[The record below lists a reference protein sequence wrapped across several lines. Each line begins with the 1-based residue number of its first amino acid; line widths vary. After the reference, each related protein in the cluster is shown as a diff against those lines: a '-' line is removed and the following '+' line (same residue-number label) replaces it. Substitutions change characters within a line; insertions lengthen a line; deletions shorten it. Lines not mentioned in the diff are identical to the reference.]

1 MNKSLWLKVLF
12 PFLAHLPLFT
22 FFANNPFFKCPKSPH
37 TTFRTIPL
45 IDWKYLPDCWIS
57 VSSRHCWRWRRDANV
72 LVHHLCLLQGLSSKG
87 AHLRLSPA
95 SRRWTSMS
103 YLLPPLTGSAEMIW
117 YFILV
122 NNVVIPWWRKHN
134 SQDREGICGRHRHKS
149 NECMPWYGNDYKV
162 PIIDAVIHFW
172 SHVYEIAFS
181 FLLCG
186 WKDRGPERAH
196 SSITARHGRTMAGGD
211 MMFTRVAI
219 CPLSPGKMKSRV

>member
-72 LVHHLCLLQGLSSKG
+72 LVHHLCLLRGLSSKS
-87 AHLRLSPA
+87 AHPGLSPA

-103 YLLPPLTGSAEMIW
+103 YLLPPLTGSAEMVW

-122 NNVVIPWWRKHN
+122 NNVDIPGGGKHN
-134 SQDREGICGRHRHKS
+134 SQDRQRGDLWRTETQEQWMYALIWKWIIKS
-149 NECMPWYGNDYKV
+149 PLLMQ
-162 PIIDAVIHFW
+162 
-172 SHVYEIAFS
+172 S
-181 FLLCG
+181 F
-186 WKDRGPERAH
+186 
-196 SSITARHGRTMAGGD
+196 
-211 MMFTRVAI
+211 MFGATSTR
-219 CPLSPGKMKSRV
+219 